1 MSLYIGPV
9 DCSSHAKYRALLT
22 RTGRNADGRLRLLWI
37 LNHKTLLPAEVP
49 ILRSLGFAVFIPK
62 KLPNTPDYA
71 STIVDYS
78 YDAELGLSDEAL
90 EVLNSHKFYEEPWS
104 ATLVKILNLYFDIVT
119 TSVYPLPLIE
129 TVRTFRGCVFVR
141 VFGREKP
148 ARYTPFFENGTH
160 PSMLEQ
166 IEAMGSRFV
175 FAQGFDNL
183 GQIEDVRLSRRARTI
198 AVTLPDSIWHRK
210 DTWMGGRPEILLH
223 CPHIHTAYYAHRYA
237 ELKEIF
243 GGMEHVIFGPQDAPV
258 DDPAVLPYL
267 SDDDLL
273 KLYTDTSVFAYLSVE
288 PRHLHYSPIEA
299 MIVGTPVLYRS
310 GGMLD
315 HLAAQP
321 LPGRCGDIG
330 EMREKARR
338 LQMGDREFASMIR
351 RSQAQIVAAFSTSVA
366 KRQWADVLSE
376 VSCPSIPVEDS

>member
-1 MSLYIGPV
+1 MSLPMGAV

-22 RTGRNADGRLRLLWI
+22 RAGRNADGQLRLLWI

-62 KLPNTPDYA
+62 RVPGTPEHK
-71 STIVDYS
+71 SSIVDYS
-78 YDAELGLSDEAL
+78 YDAELGIPYEAL
-90 EVLNSHKFYEEPWS
+90 AVLNSHKFYEEHWS
-104 ATLVKILNLYFDIVT
+104 ETIAAILNRYFDIVT
-119 TSVYPLPLIE
+119 TSVYTVPLFE
-129 TVRTFRGCVFVR
+129 TVRTFRGCVFLR
-141 VFGREKP
+141 AFGREKP
-148 ARYTPFFENGTH
+148 ARYTTFFENGTH

-183 GQIEDVRLSRRARTI
+183 GHIEDIRLARRARTI
-198 AVTLPDSIWHRK
+198 GVTLPDSIWHRR
-210 DTWMGGRPEILLH
+210 DTWLGGRPEILLH
-223 CPHIHTAYYAHRYA
+223 CPLIHSAYYAPHYA
-237 ELKEIF
+237 ELKEVF
-243 GGMEHVIFGPQDAPV
+243 SDMQHVIFGPQV
-258 DDPAVLPYL
+258 TSVEDPAVLPYL

-273 KLYTDTSVFAYLSVE
+273 KLYADASVFAYLSVE

-321 LPGRCGDIG
+321 LPGCCGDIG

-338 LQMGDREFASMIR
+338 LQMGDRELATMIR
-351 RSQAQIVAAFSTSVA
+351 HSQAHIVATFSTSIA
-366 KRQWADVLSE
+366 IRQWADVLSE
-376 VSCPSIPVEDS
+376 VSCPSIPAENS